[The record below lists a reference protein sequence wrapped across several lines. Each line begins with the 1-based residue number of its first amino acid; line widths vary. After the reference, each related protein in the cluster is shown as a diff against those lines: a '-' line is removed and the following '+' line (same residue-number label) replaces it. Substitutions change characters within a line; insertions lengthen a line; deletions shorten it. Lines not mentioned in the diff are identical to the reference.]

1 MMDQIIASMLGTL
14 AFVILFNAPKKEYIF
29 CALNGAFGWMAY
41 LFFTHWGA
49 SVTIAS
55 LGATLILT
63 IAARVLS
70 AARRC
75 PVTVFLL
82 TGIFTL
88 VPGAGIYYT
97 AYYLLM
103 NDLAQFTAKGVETFK
118 VAGAI
123 ALGIVFGFAIPQ
135 SWFGGFRKLAKN
147 DIKKDASQLERK
159 EEHVGK

>member
-1 MMDQIIASMLGTL
+1 MISQLIAAMLGTL
-14 AFVILFNAPKKEYIF
+14 AFVILFQAPKKECIF
-29 CALNGAFGWMAY
+29 CALNGAFGWLAY
-41 LFFTHWGA
+41 LIFTEFGA
-49 SVTIAS
+49 GVTIAS

-63 IAARVLS
+63 LAARVLS
-70 AARRC
+70 AVRRC
-75 PVTVFLL
+75 PVTIFLV

-103 NDLAQFTAKGVETFK
+103 NDLAQFTAKGIETFK

-135 SWFGGFRKLAKN
+135 SLFGRLSTWIYKRQN
-147 DIKKDASQLERK
+147 S
-159 EEHVGK
+159 